1 MTPAA
6 AWKLI
11 SHPGLARMYLNGPRS
26 RTPVEAALAL
36 IGSAEREEV
45 ERLRRELIENHM
57 FFDEFARAFVPV
69 RHERPAWP
77 AWTEFVYLLV
87 RLARPAV
94 FCETGVFDGKSSAI
108 ILQALEDNGSGVLVS
123 VDLPA
128 RATIQNSTDR
138 MIDSTLPPT
147 RDPGWA
153 IPERLQRRQRLL
165 LGDTSDLL
173 PKLFAEFSAV
183 DVFMHDSLHTYE
195 HMTFE
200 YSLAWEHLRV
210 GGFLLSDDI
219 FVAPAFHDFCRARGL
234 TYVAV
239 GGFGATRK
247 EKS

>member
-11 SHPGLARMYLNGPRS
+11 SHPGLVRMYLNGPRS
-26 RTPVEAALAL
+26 LTPVEAALAL
-36 IGSAEREEV
+36 IVSAEREEV
-45 ERLRRELIENHM
+45 ERLRVELIENHG

-77 AWTEFVYLLV
+77 VWTEFVYLLV

-108 ILQALEDNGSGVLVS
+108 ILQALEDNGSGMLVS

-128 RATIQNSTDR
+128 RATIENSTER
-138 MIDSTLPPT
+138 MISSTLPPA

-153 IPERLQRRQRLL
+153 IPERLRHRQRLL
-165 LGDTSDLL
+165 LGDASELL
-173 PKLFAEFSAV
+173 PEFFAEFPAV

-195 HMTFE
+195 HMSFE
-200 YSLAWEHLRV
+200 YSLAWQHLRA

-219 FVAPAFHDFCRARGL
+219 FVASAFHDFCRARDL

-239 GGFGATRK
+239 GGFGATRR

>member
-11 SHPGLARMYLNGPRS
+11 SHPGLVRMYLNGPRS
-26 RTPVEAALAL
+26 LTPVEAALAL

-45 ERLRRELIENHM
+45 ERLRDELIENHV

-77 AWTEFVYLLV
+77 TWAELVYLLV

-128 RATIQNSTDR
+128 RATIQNSTER
-138 MIDSTLPPT
+138 MINSTLPPA
-147 RDPGWA
+147 RDPGWT
-153 IPERLQRRQRLL
+153 IPERLRHRQRLL
-165 LGDTSDLL
+165 LGDSSELL
-173 PKLFAEFSAV
+173 PRVFAEFSAV

-195 HMTFE
+195 HMSFE
-200 YSLAWEHLRV
+200 YSLAWEHLRD

-219 FVAPAFHDFCRARGL
+219 YEAAAFHDFCRARDL